1 MLDDKLRN
9 LIRLYLIIFL
19 LKFDIIHLVIILKIK
34 LNQVKFT
41 LNKSDFLNLNIKP
54 CTKIETKSKFHKKI
68 RN

>member
-41 LNKSDFLNLNIKP
+41 LNKSDFLNLILNLVQKLKLKVNF
-54 CTKIETKSKFHKKI
+54 TK
-68 RN
+68 R